1 MVYPDQHIQSSS
13 VSVQAIA
20 DPTLVTFL
28 DFAGNWDPTLAFV
41 NPADAKLFEFIVSPG
56 ISTLPIPSALAPFGS
71 GIVLLGT
78 FRRRKQ
84 IN

>member
-20 DPTLVTFL
+20 
-28 DFAGNWDPTLAFV
+28 DPTLAFV